1 MNSALWI
8 IDDCPLSTR
17 LTRARLLRLG
27 VACRIFPSGNAAVA
41 AWMEGTAKP
50 PLAML
55 MDLEMPGRSGLDTGH
70 VLRDA
75 GYLGLLMLHTA
86 QPPKDPDTLSEHGFD
101 GLILKPASAEA
112 LLGMIVRAQAEAAR
126 RSA

>member
-1 MNSALWI
+1 MTPALWL
-8 IDDCPLSTR
+8 IDDCPLATR

-27 VACRIFPSGNAAVA
+27 AAVRTFPSGNAAVA
-41 AWMEGTAKP
+41 AWMEGTPKP

-55 MDLEMPGRSGLDTGH
+55 MDLEMPGRSGLDAGH

-75 GYLGLLMLHTA
+75 GYLGLLMLHTST
-86 QPPKDPDTLSEHGFD
+86 PPTDPQALRNNGFD
-101 GLILKPASAEA
+101 GVVRKPADAA
-112 LLGMIVRAQAEAAR
+112 TLLGVIERAQAEAGR

>member
-8 IDDCPLSTR
+8 IDDCPLATR

-27 VACRIFPSGNAAVA
+27 VACRIFPSDNAAVA
-41 AWMEGTAKP
+41 AWMEGTVKP

-75 GYLGLLMLHTA
+75 GYLGLLMLHTTQA
-86 QPPKDPDTLSEHGFD
+86 PKDPDALSEHGFD

-112 LLGMIVRAQAEAAR
+112 LLGMVVRAQSEAER